1 MLMAASSVAPSHIK
15 NEVIGKNQHV
25 VNTNNGWGVLGEN
38 NSRIT
43 QNFSTQKE
51 AIAKARTIANNQNC
65 SSITGKEEFVK
76 GQLWQCPLSTKR
88 ITK

>member
-43 QNFSTQKE
+43 QILAHKKKQLLKQV
-51 AIAKARTIANNQNC
+51 RLPTI
-65 SSITGKEEFVK
+65 
-76 GQLWQCPLSTKR
+76 R
-88 ITK
+88 IVHP